1 MESGNRDVGPSLHP
15 SRRGRYRPNRKKTI
29 RWTGREDLHDQP
41 ASGPFCQGPDKTFP
55 TVHHDS
61 IRPRPMPFSK
71 RESNATCLFAA
82 VNRIFFTRPEKP
94 EFESTEFDR
103 VAFGQP
109 DVVDKFVEIS
119 TEETSR
125 SYSNTT
131 VLRPKR
137 LKFQRFAIDLDLVR
151 RVDIRDSPLDFK
163 ITSSIYFLFRRISF
177 LLLLLLLFRLG
188 HRVTGD
194 IRAD

>member
-1 MESGNRDVGPSLHP
+1 
-15 SRRGRYRPNRKKTI
+15 
-29 RWTGREDLHDQP
+29 
-41 ASGPFCQGPDKTFP
+41 
-55 TVHHDS
+55 
-61 IRPRPMPFSK
+61 MPFSQ

-109 DVVDKFVEIS
+109 DVVDKFVETS

-137 LKFQRFAIDLDLVR
+137 LKFQRFAIDLDLV
-151 RVDIRDSPLDFK
+151 DIRDSPLDFK
-163 ITSSIYFLFRRISF
+163 ITPSIYFLFRTISF